1 MTKIFTTVLVVF
13 SYLSWWDFILFF
25 LFSFLCEFLSYS
37 DILNLFLF
45 NIFWGFILSNSMLHQ
60 LQVWF
65 FLHSVQ
71 RKFFFCNHEIIHL
84 KTCAKYFEKTNIS
97 YPSYAHYVC
106 VSGCKKYWFFGKC
119 FVRNKWMIPSFIYR
133 VGNSCML
140 QFSNQSS
147 IPIYPEN
154 ISKTS
159 GFLMFSGGVET
170 EH

>member
-1 MTKIFTTVLVVF
+1 MSCYI
-13 SYLSWWDFILFF
+13 
-25 LFSFLCEFLSYS
+25 
-37 DILNLFLF
+37 
-45 NIFWGFILSNSMLHQ
+45 
-60 LQVWF
+60 
-65 FLHSVQ
+65 SVDH
-71 RKFFFCNHEIIHL
+71 HEIIHL

-159 GFLMFSGGVET
+159 GFLMISGGVET
-170 EH
+170 EHWPKMRHGMVNIVTEWIINKFPIHSISVCFELTTGGLK

>member
-1 MTKIFTTVLVVF
+1 MG
-13 SYLSWWDFILFF
+13 LSIWKRA
-25 LFSFLCEFLSYS
+25 
-37 DILNLFLF
+37 
-45 NIFWGFILSNSMLHQ
+45 Q
-60 LQVWF
+60 
-65 FLHSVQ
+65 
-71 RKFFFCNHEIIHL
+71 
-84 KTCAKYFEKTNIS
+84 NIS
-97 YPSYAHYVC
+97 RKSTYLTPVTHTMSVC
-106 VSGCKKYWFFGKC
+106 QGVRNTDFSEDF

-133 VGNSCML
+133 VGNLYML